1 MTQEEILHA
10 LKLVAMG
17 RTNLPQVV
25 QLAAELSA
33 LTPQEL
39 PAPGVEPEPEAEK
52 PRKKKA

>member
-17 RTNLPQVV
+17 RINLPQVV

-39 PAPGVEPEPEAEK
+39 PAPGVEPEPEEK